1 MKKNGKKLGVGG
13 TIVVVIFYALLQW
26 TGIIS
31 PEGGES
37 TNGGQ
42 STIENNVAW
51 EDTQSTEEH
60 AVAETLIATE
70 KPKVTE
76 VPVVTEKPKTTEV
89 PEITEVPIATEKPKA
104 TKKPEATEKP
114 KATETPKATE
124 KPKATATPEPT
135 AAPQEIE
142 LTDYGF
148 RNKKLRDS
156 HFDKH
161 GIEMGFETVEDYIEA
176 ANRVIS
182 NPDALHKLEAEDND
196 HIYFI
201 EETNEF
207 VVLSQDGYIR
217 TYYIAN
223 GGIDYFNRQ

>member
-13 TIVVVIFYALLQW
+13 TIVVIILYVLLQW
-26 TGIIS
+26 SGIIG

-42 STIENNVAW
+42 STIENSVAW
-51 EDTQSTEEH
+51 GDEQS
-60 AVAETLIATE
+60 AEMPKATK
-70 KPKVTE
+70 KPA
-76 VPVVTEKPKTTEV
+76 
-89 PEITEVPIATEKPKA
+89 ATEKPKA
-104 TKKPEATEKP
+104 TL
-114 KATETPKATE
+114 
-124 KPKATATPEPT
+124 EPT
-135 AAPQEIE
+135 EAPQEIE

-196 HIYFI
+196 YIYFI

>member
-13 TIVVVIFYALLQW
+13 TIVVIILYVLLQW
-26 TGIIS
+26 SGIIG

-42 STIENNVAW
+42 STIENSVAW
-51 EDTQSTEEH
+51 GDEQSAEIPLATEKPKTT
-60 AVAETLIATE
+60 ETPENIEATIATE

-76 VPVVTEKPKTTEV
+76 APISTEKPKVTEV
-89 PEITEVPIATEKPKA
+89 PMVTEMPKATKKPAATEKPKA
-104 TKKPEATEKP
+104 T
-114 KATETPKATE
+114 
-124 KPKATATPEPT
+124 PEPT
-135 AAPQEIE
+135 EAPQEIE

>member
-1 MKKNGKKLGVGG
+1 MKYNGKKLGIGG
-13 TIVVVIFYALLQW
+13 TIVVVILYVILQW

-31 PEGGES
+31 PDSGENIESVSNS
-37 TNGGQ
+37 TVTDVTLED
-42 STIENNVAW
+42 SEVAKV
-51 EDTQSTEEH
+51 TEAPEITE
-60 AVAETLIATE
+60 APMVTEAPKATE
-70 KPKVTE
+70 ASKVTDAPEVTEVPKVTE
-76 VPVVTEKPKTTEV
+76 SPKD
-89 PEITEVPIATEKPKA
+89 
-104 TKKPEATEKP
+104 
-114 KATETPKATE
+114 
-124 KPKATATPEPT
+124 TATPEPT
-135 AAPQEIE
+135 EEPEEVE

-148 RNKKLRDS
+148 RNKNLRDS
-156 HFDKH
+156 HYVKH

-176 ANRVIS
+176 ANKVIS

-201 EETNEF
+201 EDTNEF

>member
-1 MKKNGKKLGVGG
+1 MKKNGKKLGIGG
-13 TIVVVIFYALLQW
+13 TILVVILYVLLQW

-31 PEGGES
+31 PESENDANS
-37 TNGGQ
+37 SQ
-42 STIENNVAW
+42 STTGSSLTYNDSLVTDAPEA
-51 EDTQSTEEH
+51 T
-60 AVAETLIATE
+60 AKPIATDAPKITAE
-70 KPKVTE
+70 PVGTEMPKVTE
-76 VPVVTEKPKTTEV
+76 APEITEAPAVTEKP
-89 PEITEVPIATEKPKA
+89 
-104 TKKPEATEKP
+104 EATQKP
-114 KATETPKATE
+114 KATEAPKVTK
-124 KPKATATPEPT
+124 KPKETAPPAPTEEP
-135 AAPQEIE
+135 E

-161 GIEMGFETVEDYIEA
+161 GIEMGFENVEDYIEA

>member
-1 MKKNGKKLGVGG
+1 MKRNGKKLGAFG
-13 TIVVVIFYALLQW
+13 TILVIIVYIMLAKAGL
-26 TGIIS
+26 IS
-31 PEGGES
+31 PEGAGS
-37 TNGGQ
+37 AGD
-42 STIENNVAW
+42 NNVVANN
-51 EDTQSTEEH
+51 TPTPIVTE
-60 AVAETLIATE
+60 APTE
-70 KPKVTE
+70 APKVTQA
-76 VPVVTEKPKTTEV
+76 PTQ
-89 PEITEVPIATEKPKA
+89 
-104 TKKPEATEKP
+104 
-114 KATETPKATE
+114 
-124 KPKATATPEPT
+124 EP
-135 AAPQEIE
+135 EIE

-156 HFDKH
+156 HFEKH

-176 ANRVIS
+176 ANKVIS

>member
-13 TIVVVIFYALLQW
+13 TIVVVILYALLQW

-31 PEGGES
+31 PESGDS
-37 TNGGQ
+37 TDSGQ
-42 STIENNVAW
+42 STIESSVVW
-51 EDTQSTEEH
+51 DDTQVTK
-60 AVAETLIATE
+60 APAATE
-70 KPKVTE
+70 KPKITE
-76 VPVVTEKPKTTEV
+76 A
-89 PEITEVPIATEKPKA
+89 PEITEAPIATEKPKA
-104 TKKPEATEKP
+104 TEAP
-114 KATETPKATE
+114 KTTE

-135 AAPQEIE
+135 EAPQEIE
-142 LTDYGF
+142 LTDYSF

-176 ANRVIS
+176 ANKVIS

>member
-1 MKKNGKKLGVGG
+1 MKNNGKKLGLGG
-13 TIVVVIFYALLQW
+13 TLVVIVLYLILQGTGMIGSQGDSETTGNNGVAQQTTQLPTVTEALEDADA
-26 TGIIS
+26 
-31 PEGGES
+31 PEVTEAPES
-37 TNGGQ
+37 TDAPEV
-42 STIENNVAW
+42 TEAP
-51 EDTQSTEEH
+51 EDADAPGVTEEPES
-60 AVAETLIATE
+60 ADTPITTEAPETTQA
-70 KPKVTE
+70 PQVTE
-76 VPVVTEKPKTTEV
+76 A
-89 PEITEVPIATEKPKA
+89 PE
-104 TKKPEATEKP
+104 
-114 KATETPKATE
+114 
-124 KPKATATPEPT
+124 
-135 AAPQEIE
+135 EIR

-148 RNKKLRDS
+148 RNQRLQDS
-156 HFDKH
+156 HFEKH

>member
-1 MKKNGKKLGVGG
+1 MKKNGKKLGLFG
-13 TIVVVIFYALLQW
+13 TIVVIIVYIMLVKA
-26 TGIIS
+26 GVIS
-31 PEGGES
+31 PEGAGS
-37 TNGGQ
+37 AGD
-42 STIENNVAW
+42 NNVAANNTSTPIV
-51 EDTQSTEEH
+51 TQAPTE
-60 AVAETLIATE
+60 VPKATE
-70 KPKVTE
+70 APKVTE
-76 VPVVTEKPKTTEV
+76 TPTEAPTEAPTEEPVVTE
-89 PEITEVPIATEKPKA
+89 
-104 TKKPEATEKP
+104 
-114 KATETPKATE
+114 
-124 KPKATATPEPT
+124 EP
-135 AAPQEIE
+135 QIE

-148 RNKKLRDS
+148 RNKNLRDS
-156 HFDKH
+156 HFEKH

-176 ANRVIS
+176 ANKVIS

>member
-1 MKKNGKKLGVGG
+1 MKRNGKKLGAFG
-13 TIVVVIFYALLQW
+13 TILVIIVYIILAKAGL
-26 TGIIS
+26 IS
-31 PEGGES
+31 PEGAGS
-37 TNGGQ
+37 AGD
-42 STIENNVAW
+42 NNVVANNTPAPIVTGAPT
-51 EDTQSTEEH
+51 EAPKPTKAPVVTEAPTQE
-60 AVAETLIATE
+60 
-70 KPKVTE
+70 PKVTE
-76 VPVVTEKPKTTEV
+76 APTEAPKVTQAPTQ
-89 PEITEVPIATEKPKA
+89 
-104 TKKPEATEKP
+104 
-114 KATETPKATE
+114 
-124 KPKATATPEPT
+124 EP
-135 AAPQEIE
+135 EIE

-156 HFDKH
+156 HFEKH

-176 ANRVIS
+176 ANKVIS

>member
-1 MKKNGKKLGVGG
+1 MKKNGKTLGVGG
-13 TIVVVIFYALLQW
+13 TIVVVILYALLQW

-31 PEGGES
+31 PESGDS
-37 TNGGQ
+37 TDSSQ
-42 STIENNVAW
+42 STIESSVVW
-51 EDTQSTEEH
+51 DDTQVTK
-60 AVAETLIATE
+60 APAATE
-70 KPKVTE
+70 KPKITE
-76 VPVVTEKPKTTEV
+76 A
-89 PEITEVPIATEKPKA
+89 PEITEAPIATEKPKA
-104 TKKPEATEKP
+104 TEAP
-114 KATETPKATE
+114 KTTE

-176 ANRVIS
+176 ANKVIS

-223 GGIDYFNRQ
+223 GGIDYFN

>member
-1 MKKNGKKLGVGG
+1 MKRNGKKLGAFG
-13 TIVVVIFYALLQW
+13 TILVIIVYIMLAKAGL
-26 TGIIS
+26 IS
-31 PEGGES
+31 PEGAGS
-37 TNGGQ
+37 AGD
-42 STIENNVAW
+42 NNVVANN
-51 EDTQSTEEH
+51 TPAPIVTE
-60 AVAETLIATE
+60 APTE
-70 KPKVTE
+70 APKVTQA
-76 VPVVTEKPKTTEV
+76 PTQ
-89 PEITEVPIATEKPKA
+89 
-104 TKKPEATEKP
+104 
-114 KATETPKATE
+114 
-124 KPKATATPEPT
+124 EP
-135 AAPQEIE
+135 EIE

-156 HFDKH
+156 HFEKH

-176 ANRVIS
+176 ANKVIS

>member
-1 MKKNGKKLGVGG
+1 MKNNGKKLGIGG
-13 TIVVVIFYALLQW
+13 TIVVVILYALLQW
-26 TGIIS
+26 MGIIS
-31 PEGGES
+31 PDSEEMGS
-37 TNGGQ
+37 SGQ
-42 STIENNVAW
+42 ATIENSVAYN
-51 EDTQSTEEH
+51 DSQ
-60 AVAETLIATE
+60 AAEA
-70 KPKVTE
+70 
-76 VPVVTEKPKTTEV
+76 PVVTEKPVATEQ
-89 PEITEVPIATEKPKA
+89 PEITDAPTV
-104 TKKPEATEKP
+104 TEKP
-114 KATETPKATE
+114 KATEAPKATE
-124 KPKATATPEPT
+124 KPKATATPAPT
-135 AAPQEIE
+135 EAPEEIE

-148 RNKKLRDS
+148 RNQKLQDS
-156 HFDKH
+156 HFEKH

-176 ANRVIS
+176 ANKVIS

>member
-1 MKKNGKKLGVGG
+1 MKNNGKKLGVGG
-13 TIVVVIFYALLQW
+13 TIVVVILYALLQW

-31 PEGGES
+31 PESEES
-37 TNGGQ
+37 ANSGQ
-42 STIENNVAW
+42 STTENSMVW
-51 EDTQSTEEH
+51 DDTQGNQ
-60 AVAETLIATE
+60 A
-70 KPKVTE
+70 
-76 VPVVTEKPKTTEV
+76 PVVTEKPKRTEA
-89 PEITEVPIATEKPKA
+89 PEIIEAPSVTEKPTA
-104 TKKPEATEKP
+104 TKKP
-114 KATETPKATE
+114 KATESPKATE
-124 KPKATATPEPT
+124 APKATATPLPT
-135 AAPQEIE
+135 EAPEEIE

>member
-1 MKKNGKKLGVGG
+1 MKRNGKKLGVGG
-13 TIVVVIFYALLQW
+13 TILVVILYVLLQW

-31 PEGGES
+31 PESENDANS
-37 TNGGQ
+37 GQ
-42 STIENNVAW
+42 STTGSSLTYNDSLVTDAPEVTAKP
-51 EDTQSTEEH
+51 
-60 AVAETLIATE
+60 IATDAPE
-70 KPKVTE
+70 ITAEPVGTEMPKVTE
-76 VPVVTEKPKTTEV
+76 APEITEAPAVTEKP
-89 PEITEVPIATEKPKA
+89 
-104 TKKPEATEKP
+104 EATQKP
-114 KATETPKATE
+114 KATEAPKATE
-124 KPKATATPEPT
+124 KPKETATPAPAEEP
-135 AAPQEIE
+135 E